1 MHLIYVQKYLKQV
14 SSVSPHAI
22 YYHRSIQPYHRC
34 VLKYENK
41 DIFECSLSQ
50 LFLTEWRNWAQKNEN
65 KSLYLNVLYL
75 MHYSFLHFE
84 ITVINHTQCHL
95 YAWLGCFAMLL
106 SNRTLIPIV
115 VFEEKSVGYSVKTM
129 QYYYA
134 YGWNNLLEK
143 YQKKTIF
150 SIHT

>member
-1 MHLIYVQKYLKQV
+1 M
-14 SSVSPHAI
+14 
-22 YYHRSIQPYHRC
+22 
-34 VLKYENK
+34 
-41 DIFECSLSQ
+41 
-50 LFLTEWRNWAQKNEN
+50 NEHH
-65 KSLYLNVLYL
+65 L
-75 MHYSFLHFE
+75 MHYLFLHFE

-143 YQKKTIF
+143 YQKRPF
-150 SIHT
+150 SLYIISVV

>member
-1 MHLIYVQKYLKQV
+1 MNTIIILEFYPLLLSKLALTYL
-14 SSVSPHAI
+14 
-22 YYHRSIQPYHRC
+22 
-34 VLKYENK
+34 
-41 DIFECSLSQ
+41 
-50 LFLTEWRNWAQKNEN
+50 
-65 KSLYLNVLYL
+65 
-75 MHYSFLHFE
+75 FLHFE

-95 YAWLGCFAMLL
+95 YAWLDCFAMLL

-143 YQKKTIF
+143 YQKRPF
-150 SIHT
+150 SLYIISVV